1 MRNDRRRML
10 GVALLAWG
18 VIGLLLLG
26 TGLTIG
32 LEVASRAEAL
42 ISSSDRA
49 LVAASDSTR
58 QAAEALDG
66 VGSGIGQAQ
75 ASSLRAAA
83 LADDASATLDALAAS
98 MSLSIFGSQPF
109 LPLAANFT
117 DSAAEAAALADELEA
132 MGGSLETTRDDTG
145 LLAAELREL
154 ATVLADSTEAAP
166 APSLRLGL
174 IVALIWIALPTIG
187 ALVIGVGLAR
197 GRRPR

>member
-1 MRNDRRRML
+1 VRNDRRRML